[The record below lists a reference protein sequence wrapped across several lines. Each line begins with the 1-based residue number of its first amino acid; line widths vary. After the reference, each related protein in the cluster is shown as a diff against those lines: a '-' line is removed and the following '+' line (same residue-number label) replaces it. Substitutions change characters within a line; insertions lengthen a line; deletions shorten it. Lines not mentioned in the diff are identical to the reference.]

1 MPSLKTAPR
10 LIASFI
16 DVCSRGLRRSLMA
29 AGVFFLATTASFA
42 QADARWSSTNLQY
55 HYGTDYELG
64 DEERTLITLEH
75 ASGWKYGDNFF
86 FVDITNPDR
95 TGTLTQT
102 SWYGEISPR
111 LSFGKMT
118 GKDLSAG
125 IIQDVLLT
133 STMEMGE
140 GFHTYLYGVAV
151 DLKLPKFNFFQ
162 INWYVRNEVTFGTD
176 LGQQITLAWGM
187 PFEIGKAKFSFE
199 GFFDYAWDV
208 GPSEDNIVTQ
218 PRLLLDVGSLFD
230 SPGVFQAGIEYQIWK
245 NKFGIDG
252 VDESFP
258 ELMVKWIF

>member
-1 MPSLKTAPR
+1 MPSLKTVPT
-10 LIASFI
+10 FI
-16 DVCSRGLRRSLMA
+16 CSLSRGLRWGLIA
-29 AGVFFLATTASFA
+29 TGVFFALFASA
-42 QADARWSSTNLQY
+42 STLADARWSSTNLQY

-75 ASGWKYGDNFF
+75 VSGWKYGDNFF

-95 TGTLTQT
+95 TGELTQT

-111 LSFGKMT
+111 VSFGKMT
-118 GKDLSAG
+118 GNDLSAG
-125 IIQDVLLT
+125 IIQDVLIT
-133 STMEMGE
+133 TTMEMGE

-151 DLKLPKFNFFQ
+151 DLKLPNFNFFQ
-162 INWYVRNEVTFGTD
+162 VNWYVRNEVTFDTD

-230 SPGVFQAGIEYQIWK
+230 SPGIFQAGIEYQIWK
-245 NKFGIDG
+245 NKFGIDD

>member
-1 MPSLKTAPR
+1 MPSIKTITQSIGSICR
-10 LIASFI
+10 L
-16 DVCSRGLRRSLMA
+16 SRGLRRSLMV
-29 AGVFFLATTASFA
+29 AGAFFLALIASFVH
-42 QADARWSSTNLQY
+42 ADARWSSTNLQY

-64 DEERTLITLEH
+64 DKERTLITLEH

-95 TGTLTQT
+95 TGEQTQT

-111 LSFGKMT
+111 FSIGKMT

-125 IIQDVLLT
+125 IIQDFLIT
-133 STMEMGE
+133 TTMEMGE

-187 PFEIGKAKFSFE
+187 PFAIGKAQFSFE

-208 GPSEDNIVTQ
+208 GPSKDNIVTQ
-218 PRLLLDVGSLFD
+218 PRLLLDVGSLWD
-230 SPGVFQAGIEYQIWK
+230 APGVFQAGIEYQIWR

-252 VDESFP
+252 IDENFP

>member
-1 MPSLKTAPR
+1 MPSLKTAPS
-10 LIASFI
+10 LIASFT
-16 DVCSRGLRRSLMA
+16 DVCSRGLRRSLLV
-29 AGVFFLATTASFA
+29 AGAFFLAITASFA

-64 DEERTLITLEH
+64 DEERTLITLE
-75 ASGWKYGDNFF
+75 
-86 FVDITNPDR
+86 
-95 TGTLTQT
+95 
-102 SWYGEISPR
+102 
-111 LSFGKMT
+111 
-118 GKDLSAG
+118 
-125 IIQDVLLT
+125 
-133 STMEMGE
+133 
-140 GFHTYLYGVAV
+140 
-151 DLKLPKFNFFQ
+151 
-162 INWYVRNEVTFGTD
+162 NEVTFGTD

-187 PFEIGKAKFSFE
+187 PFAIGKAKFSFE